1 LYIRKSEK
9 GCEKP
14 SSDQKGSPVSSQI
27 AIAAGYNTPH
37 MTQIDLQNQKKKKS
51 PSFLRRGLAY
61 LYLNDNRTST
71 IFRYS
76 MLLFDIF
83 AVAFF
88 IYLSLSDHTNPWFR
102 PIEIGIGIV
111 VLLDFLARY
120 FLAQRKWRYLLQITT
135 LADIVVLFSLFI
147 PTFIDNYAFLRIL
160 RALRILRSKHIM
172 QDLRERSRFIRRN
185 EEVIQ
190 SFVNLI
196 VFIFVMTSIVFELQV
211 RINPDINNHI
221 DALYFTVATLTTTG
235 YGDITIVGT
244 HGRLLSVFIMVLGVS
259 LFLRLLQTL
268 FRPPKIHYRCPHCG
282 LIRHEPDASHCKHC
296 GNIINITNEGE

>member
-1 LYIRKSEK
+1 MRRSLAFLYFDDSW
-9 GCEKP
+9 
-14 SSDQKGSPVSSQI
+14 
-27 AIAAGYNTPH
+27 
-37 MTQIDLQNQKKKKS
+37 
-51 PSFLRRGLAY
+51 
-61 LYLNDNRTST
+61 TST

-76 MLLFDIF
+76 MLVFDIF

-88 IYLSLSDHTNPWFR
+88 IYLSLSDHQSSWFR

-111 VLLDFLARY
+111 VLLDFLAR
-120 FLAQRKWRYLLQITT
+120 FMLARGKWRYLFRITT
-135 LADIVVLFSLFI
+135 IADLVVLVSLFI

-172 QDLRERSRFIRRN
+172 QDLRERSQFIRRN

-190 SFVNLI
+190 SFVNLF
-196 VFIFVMTSIVFELQV
+196 VFIFVMTSIVYELQV

-244 HGRLLSVFIMVLGVS
+244 NGRLLSVFIMVLGVS

-268 FRPPKIHYRCPHCG
+268 FRPLKVHFRCLHCG
-282 LIRHEPDASHCKHC
+282 LMRHEPDASHCKHC
-296 GNIINITNEGE
+296 GNIINITTEGE